1 LKFFILL
8 LGFTSL
14 ACYSVLAQSTNASIT
29 GVVYDATKSA
39 IEGAQVTVLN
49 VQTGVRTEGKTNVS
63 GAYVVIELIPG
74 TCRVEV
80 EKQGF
85 KAIVQDGLTL
95 HVQDNLQLNFHMAV
109 GSVSES
115 VTVTGGV
122 VGVDTTD
129 ATVST
134 VIDRQLIANMPMNGR
149 SFQSLINLT
158 PGVALTGT
166 SITNPGQFSVN
177 GQRSDSN
184 YFTVD
189 GVSANAGVVTSLQG
203 VGSAGGA
210 ATSASGGYNNLA
222 SLDALEEFKIQT
234 STFAPEFGRSP
245 GAQVSLL
252 TRRGTN
258 RISGTLFDYLRNDAL
273 DANNWFTNQNR
284 LAKPALRQNDFGGV
298 VGAPIVPDK
307 LFYFFSYE
315 GLRLRQP
322 VTVSSYV
329 PSLAVRQS
337 APASIQPFLNAFPQP
352 TSPACVAGTKGCDP
366 TLGPFNA
373 TYSNP
378 TSLDATSIRMDYNL
392 NNRIKLFGR
401 YNHAPSAADIRSG
414 SALTDSPVGLNT
426 ITAGSTLIV
435 SPVMTNDLRF
445 NFTRSSIATNTSLDS
460 FGSATPFSDSV
471 FTSGFTRT
479 NAYMNVVM
487 QNTPGVKFG
496 QNGANR
502 NRDMNIVDG
511 FSFVHGAH
519 QFKFGVDYLRIVA
532 EHGPQALNVT
542 ASLTTT
548 SKWSTGVADTVSVQ
562 ANKQESY
569 LFHDI
574 SMYAQ
579 DTWKIGQK
587 LTVTY
592 GLRWDIDP
600 AVTSP
605 DGTYAWGIDQSTNIP
620 TTQLLPLGHS
630 LYPTSYSRLAPR
642 IGIAFQARQDPRFGT
657 VLRTGFGV
665 FYDTADDVGALTNGP
680 YVNSNSF
687 NNVVFPLTSAQLT
700 PPAVPASAPYGT
712 IWTIDPGFKQPYVLQ
727 FDGAVEQSLGD
738 KQTLSL
744 TYVGAAGRRL
754 PQLFESYGTLPTF
767 FKPNTLFGI
776 FRNLA
781 YSNYDALQVQFRRQL
796 SHGLQVLSSYS
807 YDHSLDNGSSRNPY
821 PPLPG
826 YENSYYG
833 SSDFDIRHTFTA
845 AASYNIPSPRGNAL
859 VKQVLGQWGI
869 DPIYRFNTAPP
880 VDLIGSTFS
889 LNGAGFAA
897 RPNVNTS
904 LSLLLSDP
912 DAPGG
917 KRFNPAA
924 FSAAPTGVQG
934 SLGRNVMRGFH
945 EQQMDIS
952 VRREFSIKERL
963 KLQFRADIFN
973 ITNHPNFAAP
983 VGTLT
988 NQSFGLSTGLL
999 GAALGATN
1007 ATTGITPGFS
1017 PLYQLGGPRSMQL
1030 ALKLLF

>member
-1 LKFFILL
+1 MSI
-8 LGFTSL
+8 
-14 ACYSVLAQSTNASIT
+14 ACYTAIAQSTNASIT
-29 GVVYDATKSA
+29 GLVDDPTKAA
-39 IEGAQVTVLN
+39 IEGAQVTVVN
-49 VQTGVRTEGKTNVS
+49 VQTGVRTEGKTNAS
-63 GAYVVIELIPG
+63 GAYVVTELIPG
-74 TCRVEV
+74 SYRVEV

-85 KAIVQDGLTL
+85 KAVVQEELTL
-95 HVQDNLQLNFHMAV
+95 HVQDNLQLNFHLAV

-115 VTVTGGV
+115 VTVQGGA
-122 VGVDTTD
+122 VGIDTTD

-149 SFQSLINLT
+149 SFQSLIDLT

-177 GQRSDSN
+177 GHRADTN

-203 VGSAGGA
+203 VGSAGGP

-245 GAQVSLL
+245 GAQVSLV
-252 TRRGTN
+252 TRSGTN
-258 RISGTLFDYLRNDAL
+258 RISGTLFDYLRNDAF
-273 DANNWFTNQNR
+273 DANNWFTNQNG

-298 VGAPIVPDK
+298 VGGPIIPDK

-322 VTVSSYV
+322 VTVSSFV
-329 PSLAVRQS
+329 PSMAVRQS
-337 APASIQPFLNAFPQP
+337 APVSIQPFLNAFPLP

-366 TLGPFNA
+366 TLSAFNA

-378 TSLDATSIRMDYNL
+378 TSLDATAIRMDYNL
-392 NNRIKLFGR
+392 SDRIKLFGR
-401 YNHAPSAADIRSG
+401 YNHAPSSADIRSG
-414 SALTDSPVGLNT
+414 SALTNSPVALDT
-426 ITAGSTLIV
+426 ITAGTTLIV
-435 SPVMTNDLRF
+435 NPTMTNDLRF
-445 NFTRSSIATNTSLDS
+445 NFTVSSLTTNSTLDS
-460 FGSATPFSDSV
+460 FDGAVPFSDSV
-471 FTSGFTRT
+471 FPSGFSHT

-487 QNTPGVKFG
+487 LNTPGVKFG

-511 FSFVHGAH
+511 FSYVHGSH
-519 QFKFGVDYLRIVA
+519 QFKFGGDYLRILA

-548 SKWSTGVADTVSVQ
+548 SKWSTGIADTVSVQ
-562 ANKQESY
+562 ANEQESY

-574 SMYAQ
+574 SFYAQ
-579 DTWKIGQK
+579 DTWKLGKK
-587 LTVTY
+587 LTITY
-592 GLRWDIDP
+592 GVRWDIDP

-605 DGTYAWGIDQSTNIP
+605 DGTYAWGINQTTNLSSA
-620 TTQLLPLGHS
+620 QLLPLGHS
-630 LYPTSYSRLAPR
+630 LYPTSYAHFTPR
-642 IGIAFQARQDPRFGT
+642 IGIADQVRQDPRFGT
-657 VLRTGFGV
+657 VVRAGFGV

-680 YVNSNSF
+680 YVNSNAF
-687 NNVVFPLTSAQLT
+687 NNVAFPLTNAQLT
-700 PPAVPASAPYGT
+700 PPGVPATAPYGS
-712 IWTIDPGFKQPYVLQ
+712 IWTISPNFKQPYVLQ
-727 FDGAVEQSLGD
+727 YNTAVEQSLGA
-738 KQTLSL
+738 KQTVSV
-744 TYVGAAGRRL
+744 TYVGSAGRRL
-754 PQLFESYGTLPTF
+754 PQLFESYGTLPSF
-767 FKPNTLFGI
+767 IKPNTLLGI
-776 FRNLA
+776 FENLA
-781 YSNYDALQVQFRRQL
+781 YSNYNALQVQFRRQL
-796 SHGLQVLSSYS
+796 SHGLQVLTSYTYS
-807 YDHSLDNGSSRNPY
+807 HSLDNGSSRNPY

-833 SSDFDIRHTFTA
+833 SSDFDIRHTFTT
-845 AASYNIPSPRGNAL
+845 AASYSIPTPGGNPL
-859 VKQVLGQWGI
+859 VKQILGQWGI

-880 VDLIGSTFS
+880 VDLIGATLSE
-889 LNGAGFAA
+889 NGAGFAA

-904 LSLLLSDP
+904 LPLVISDP
-912 DAPGG
+912 HAAGG
-917 KRFNPAA
+917 RRFNAAA
-924 FSAAPTGVQG
+924 FSPAPTATQG
-934 SLGRNVMRGFH
+934 SLGRNVMRGFN
-945 EQQMDIS
+945 EQQLDIS
-952 VRREFSIKERL
+952 LRREFPVKERL

-983 VGTLT
+983 VGTLSSP
-988 NQSFGLSTGLL
+988 SFGLSTGML

-1017 PLYQLGGPRSMQL
+1017 PLYQLGGPRSIQL